1 MSSVWVVRCVG
12 GILFV
17 YSIFFTYNTSGV
29 LFCVCTA
36 SSRGAQGQSGDAYE
50 IAAGD
55 FVSRDF
61 VLWRGGEVVSS
72 SVFSRFLWKWV
83 AVQSG
88 FNALLFVVV
97 VAAWRG
103 GIFCWWKDFFLRRR
117 RRRRISQDEWLR
129 GFQAGAADGAFHKTG
144 SWREGKW
151 DLCRCRRGEGRK

>member
-1 MSSVWVVRCVG
+1 MSCRTMRW
-12 GILFV
+12 GILLCIV
-17 YSIFFTYNTSGV
+17 YALRIIHQAYFLRMYSV
-29 LFCVCTA
+29 LRA
-36 SSRGAQGQSGDAYE
+36 ALKGERGDAHD
-50 IAAGD
+50 IVAGD

-72 SVFSRFLWKWV
+72 SVYSRFLWKWV

-88 FNALLFVVV
+88 FNALLFVL

-103 GIFCWWKDFFLRRR
+103 GIFCWWKDFFSRRR
-117 RRRRISQDEWLR
+117 RRRRRRRSSQDEWLR